1 MVLTTA
7 SPALRRRAGSV
18 AAMALLGAGLA
29 CAGNAY
35 ASMGVPMP
43 DTAID
48 IALSATADGP
58 TAPELPAVA
67 VSHAI
72 DLPAMPTQVELA
84 ADIPLPPP
92 AERVATPP
100 VNPANPVNPVA
111 QAPASDEPV
120 ARAPAAKHRAVKDPL
135 ATAMTVATR
144 EPDAPVTDARGGMAK
159 WKPVAQARL
168 DKQRGGFDVGGLQV
182 SFGIDRAV
190 FVNGALAVATS
201 INIPDV
207 SRITAAQAQ
216 QLQATLGG
224 VAAAV
229 ANANNAANGAVA
241 AANAAAANAQGA
253 AGTAGQSATAT
264 ANGAAASA
272 QGAAGTAQAA
282 ANAAAQGANAT
293 AQGAAGMAS
302 QAVATATGTVVTN
315 GMTNIVQNGAGNM
328 ANVGAMANMPGTVIQ
343 NTLNNQSIQSLMTIN
358 ASVNTLAAF
367 RTQMANTALNS
378 VIQRTAS
385 MR

>member
-7 SPALRRRAGSV
+7 SPALRRRAGSA

-29 CAGNAY
+29 CAGNAC
-35 ASMGVPMP
+35 ASMDVPMP

-58 TAPELPAVA
+58 TAPQLPAVA

-84 ADIPLPPP
+84 ADIPVPPP
-92 AERVATPP
+92 VERVAAPP
-100 VNPANPVNPVA
+100 VNPVSPLA
-111 QAPASDEPV
+111 QAPASEEPV
-120 ARAPAAKHRAVKDPL
+120 ARAPAAKHRAAKDPL

-229 ANANNAANGAVA
+229 ANANTAANGAVA

-315 GMTNIVQNGAGNM
+315 GMTNIVQNGAGNT
-328 ANVGAMANMPGTVIQ
+328 ANVGAMANMPSTVIQ

-378 VIQRTAS
+378 VIQRSAS

>member
-7 SPALRRRAGSV
+7 SPALRRRAGSA

-35 ASMGVPMP
+35 ADMGAPMP

-48 IALSATADGP
+48 IALSATADVP
-58 TAPELPAVA
+58 TVPAAPELPAVA

-84 ADIPLPPP
+84 ADIPVPPP
-92 AERVATPP
+92 VERVAAPS
-100 VNPANPVNPVA
+100 VNPVVPVA
-111 QAPASDEPV
+111 QAPASEGPV
-120 ARAPAAKHRAVKDPL
+120 ARAPTAKHRAAEDPL
-135 ATAMTVATR
+135 AKAMTVATR
-144 EPDAPVTDARGGMAK
+144 DPDAPVTDARGGMAK

-168 DKQRGGFDVGGLQV
+168 DKQRGGFDVAGLQV

-229 ANANNAANGAVA
+229 ANANNAATGAVA

-253 AGTAGQSATAT
+253 AGAAGQSATAT
-264 ANGAAASA
+264 ANGATASA

-302 QAVATATGTVVTN
+302 QAVATATGTVTTN
-315 GMTNIVQNGAGNM
+315 GLSNVVQNGAGNT
-328 ANVGAMANMPGTVIQ
+328 ANVGAMANMPSTVIQ

>member
-7 SPALRRRAGSV
+7 SPVLRRRAGSA

-35 ASMGVPMP
+35 ADMGAPMP
-43 DTAID
+43 PVPHTAID
-48 IALSATADGP
+48 IALSATPDVP
-58 TAPELPAVA
+58 APELPAVA

-72 DLPAMPTQVELA
+72 DLPALPTQVELA
-84 ADIPLPPP
+84 GDIPVPPR
-92 AERVATPP
+92 AERVVAPS
-100 VNPANPVNPVA
+100 VNPVTPANPVA

-120 ARAPAAKHRAVKDPL
+120 ARAPTAKHRAVEDPL
-135 ATAMTVATR
+135 AKAMTVATR
-144 EPDAPVTDARGGMAK
+144 DPDAPVTSARGGMAK

-168 DKQRGGFDVGGLQV
+168 DTQRGGFDVGGLQV

-253 AGTAGQSATAT
+253 AGTAGQSATAS

-272 QGAAGTAQAA
+272 QGTAGTAQAA
-282 ANAAAQGANAT
+282 ASAA

-302 QAVATATGTVVTN
+302 QAVATATGTVTTN
-315 GMTNIVQNGAGNM
+315 GFSNIVQNGAGNT
-328 ANVGAMANMPGTVIQ
+328 ANVGAMANMPSTVIQ